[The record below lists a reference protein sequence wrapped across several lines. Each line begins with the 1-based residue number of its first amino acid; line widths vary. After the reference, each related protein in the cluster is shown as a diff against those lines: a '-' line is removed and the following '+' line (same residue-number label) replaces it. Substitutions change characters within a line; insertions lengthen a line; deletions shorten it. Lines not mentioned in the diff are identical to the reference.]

1 MTLGVVCGA
10 LLLIPITATGAA
22 EATADVGRSLHAGL
36 AASQWVVNAF
46 FLTFA
51 SFMAGTGSLAD
62 RIGRR
67 RMFASGLALFTAS
80 MLVATVAPGIGM
92 LVAARLL
99 AGAGAAAATTGGS
112 ALLAAAFPDG
122 PSRARAFGVFGT
134 VIGLGLAFGPVVA
147 GLLVTGLGWRA
158 FFGVAAVAL
167 LPSLLAV
174 PLLAESRAPVAASLA
189 APEAAPLDRAG
200 AVTFTLGLSAFT
212 FALVEGPTLGW
223 THPAVLGGFAAC
235 ALLLTAF
242 AIVERRHPAPLVD
255 LALLTRPR
263 FVAISAMPF
272 LLAFGFVALTI
283 VLPPYF
289 MATLHASAGRA
300 GLLLM
305 LLTGPT
311 LLLPPLTAV
320 LARRLSQRVL
330 LVATLLL
337 VAAGT
342 ALLAL
347 VPGGAGAGSLAA
359 PLLLVGSGF
368 GISLAIMD
376 GAAISS
382 VEPERAG
389 MAAGLFNTARI
400 TGEVVAV
407 AVLGAL
413 LSTLTRA
420 GLAGRY
426 GSRTASEATSRLLQ
440 GDMTPPSAVPG
451 GYEAAATHAYAGALH
466 DVSWALSALSLAGA
480 LIVARLLRTP
490 AAPAVPAAPAAPAAS
505 AVPAAP
511 AVRPLEGNACPLSTS

>member
-1 MTLGVVCGA
+1 MPGSDRRARTLWVVCGS
-10 LLLIPITATGAA
+10 LLLIPVTATGAA

-67 RMFASGLALFTAS
+67 RMFGLGLAVFTAS
-80 MLVATVAPGIGM
+80 MLVATLAPDIGT

-122 PSRARAFGVFGT
+122 PARARAFGVFGT
-134 VIGLGLAFGPVVA
+134 VLGLGLAFGPVIA
-147 GLLVTGLGWRA
+147 GTLVSGLGWRA

-167 LPSLLAV
+167 LPSLAAV
-174 PLLAESRAPVAASLA
+174 PLLSESRQAASGR
-189 APEAAPLDRAG
+189 LDLVG

-223 THPAVLGGFAAC
+223 THGTVRGGFAAC
-235 ALLLTAF
+235 VLLLAAF
-242 AIVERRHPAPLVD
+242 AVVERRHAAPLVD
-255 LALLTRPR
+255 LALLARPR

-300 GLLLM
+300 GVLLM

-311 LLLPPLTAV
+311 LLLPPLTGL
-320 LARRLSQRVL
+320 LARRLSQRTL
-330 LVATLLL
+330 LVTTLLL
-337 VAAGT
+337 VALGT

-347 VPGGAGAGSLAA
+347 VPGGAGAGALAA
-359 PLLLVGSGF
+359 PLLLIGSGF

-382 VEPERAG
+382 VEPDRAG
-389 MAAGLFNTARI
+389 MAAGVFNTARI

-413 LSTLTRA
+413 LTTLTRA
-420 GLAGRY
+420 DLASRY
-426 GSRTASEATSRLLQ
+426 GAGIASDATSRLLQ
-440 GDMTPPSAVPG
+440 GDMTPPRGTGGGPG
-451 GYEAAATHAYAGALH
+451 YASAATHAYASALH
-466 DVSWALSALSLAGA
+466 DVLWALSALSLVGA
-480 LIVARLLRTP
+480 VVVARLLR
-490 AAPAVPAAPAAPAAS
+490 ASDVPT
-505 AVPAAP
+505 
-511 AVRPLEGNACPLSTS
+511 RPLSSDVAAELAVAESVR

>member
-1 MTLGVVCGA
+1 MPGSARRTSPAATLTVVCGA
-10 LLLIPITATGAA
+10 LLLIPVTATGAA
-22 EATADVGRSLHAGL
+22 EATADVGRSLHTGL

-51 SFMAGTGSLAD
+51 SLMASTGSLAD

-67 RMFASGLALFTAS
+67 RMFAGGIAVFTAS
-80 MLVATVAPGIGM
+80 MLLATLAPGIGT

-112 ALLAAAFPDG
+112 ALIAAAFTGG
-122 PSRARAFGVFGT
+122 PSRTRAFGLFGT
-134 VIGLGLAFGPVVA
+134 VLGLGLAFGPVIA

-174 PLLAESRAPVAASLA
+174 PLLTESRRDAPGPIDWTGAA
-189 APEAAPLDRAG
+189 
-200 AVTFTLGLSAFT
+200 TFTLGLSAFT
-212 FALVEGPTLGW
+212 FALVEGPSLGW
-223 THPAVLGGFAAC
+223 THGAVLGGFTVC
-235 ALLLTAF
+235 VLLLAAF
-242 AIVERRHPAPLVD
+242 ALVERRHPSPLVD

-283 VLPPYF
+283 VLPPYL
-289 MATLHASAGRA
+289 MATLHASAGTA
-300 GLLLM
+300 GLTLM
-305 LLTGPT
+305 LLTGPA
-311 LLLPPLTAV
+311 LVLPPLTGV
-320 LARRLSQRVL
+320 LGRWLSQRVL
-330 LVATLLL
+330 LVLTLLL

-359 PLLLVGSGF
+359 PLLLVGTGF

-376 GAAISS
+376 GAAISA

-389 MAAGLFNTARI
+389 MAAGLFNTFRI
-400 TGEVVAV
+400 SGEVVAV
-407 AVLGAL
+407 TVLGAL
-413 LSTLTRA
+413 LTTLTRS

-426 GSRTASEATSRLLQ
+426 GDGAASAATSRLLQ
-440 GDMTPPSAVPG
+440 GDMTPPPG
-451 GYEAAATHAYAGALH
+451 VAATGYAEAATHAYAGALH
-466 DVSWALSALSLAGA
+466 DALWALSALSLVGA
-480 LIVARLLRTP
+480 LIVARLLRPTADSSVSTVTTTTATATAAVERRAAVEP
-490 AAPAVPAAPAAPAAS
+490 A
-505 AVPAAP
+505 
-511 AVRPLEGNACPLSTS
+511 L